1 MNLAGKVAIV
11 TGGGAGIGRAAAIA
25 LAEAGAAT
33 VVADVDLG
41 AAKAVANE
49 ISQAS
54 GQALALAVDV
64 SSATQTA
71 AMAKAAVEEFG
82 GVDLLYNNAAIQ
94 INGSVTELDEAS
106 WDRVFAVNV
115 KGIYLCSRACIPH
128 MKSRGAGA
136 IVNAASVQG
145 MATQKR
151 VAAYAASKGAVIAL
165 TRSMALDYAGDRIRV
180 NCICPG
186 SVDTPLLRSNAA
198 ALGEADLVLER
209 WGSAHPIGRVGQPIE
224 IARLVVFLMSD
235 EASFMTGASVV
246 IDGGLTATFGLES

>member
-1 MNLAGKVAIV
+1 
-11 TGGGAGIGRAAAIA
+11 
-25 LAEAGAAT
+25 
-33 VVADVDLG
+33 
-41 AAKAVANE
+41 
-49 ISQAS
+49 
-54 GQALALAVDV
+54 
-64 SSATQTA
+64 
-71 AMAKAAVEEFG
+71 
-82 GVDLLYNNAAIQ
+82 
-94 INGSVTELDEAS
+94 VTELDETS

-115 KGIYLCSRACIPH
+115 RGIYLCSRACIPH

-136 IVNAASVQG
+136 IVNAASIQG

-198 ALGEADLVLER
+198 VLGDADLVLER
-209 WGSAHPIGRVGQPIE
+209 WGSAYPIGRVGQPIE

>member
-94 INGSVTELDEAS
+94 INGSVTALDE
-106 WDRVFAVNV
+106 
-115 KGIYLCSRACIPH
+115 
-128 MKSRGAGA
+128 
-136 IVNAASVQG
+136 
-145 MATQKR
+145 
-151 VAAYAASKGAVIAL
+151 
-165 TRSMALDYAGDRIRV
+165 AGDRIRV

-186 SVDTPLLRSNAA
+186 SIDTPLLRSNAA

-224 IARLVVFLMSD
+224 IA
-235 EASFMTGASVV
+235 
-246 IDGGLTATFGLES
+246 